1 MQGKRSGRR
10 GTSRA
15 IGRRAVRQVGVGGGR
30 SQRRKRR
37 TASDGV
43 GSGSSGPAERGSGFE
58 TKDYDNLQDSELHI
72 SAASTFVAL
81 SHACQYGRPDN
92 IPVHAVRVVF
102 NCALVFSCHYVMPRL
117 PRTILDAPR
126 LASSHS
132 HLSSS
137 LPRDAPCTRT
147 ALALPFSLASL
158 VRLTRSALEKL
169 YPEVWGEVKEGDA
182 ADAAARA
189 HPPVGTDA
197 GAAGGGAAQWE
208 FNAMRKNL
216 ARHQREE
223 KDHFQRL
230 RLTYGR
236 RLRDRIREL
245 RSRERASVTMFR
257 NSERAE
263 AHEQR
268 TQRIRYR
275 RMREQQRL
283 QAQAFSKRSASLD
296 EQLTLRL
303 IRSKLHQERRL
314 LAEERM
320 DAREEAR
327 RMAAERRGRISSLE
341 RRFADKQE
349 MVKEEMERARL
360 ASQLASKARAGAV
373 RKSERDLKA
382 AQRKR
387 EVEAETKQHFLDHMW
402 DEPPRAVAM
411 GVAGAPGGEDDIAQF
426 LRQRKSNQRK
436 ASSTKRSG
444 ARAGTRAGGRT
455 GGRVGRTRGAR
466 RIPRAT
472 AWEDN
477 KDAVYSD
484 GESLSGSGH
493 PDSIS
498 ETVSVDSTRGARAGR
513 STRVKDRRKL
523 LIQTYMPSTSVF

>member
-1 MQGKRSGRR
+1 M
-10 GTSRA
+10 
-15 IGRRAVRQVGVGGGR
+15 
-30 SQRRKRR
+30 
-37 TASDGV
+37 
-43 GSGSSGPAERGSGFE
+43 
-58 TKDYDNLQDSELHI
+58 
-72 SAASTFVAL
+72 
-81 SHACQYGRPDN
+81 
-92 IPVHAVRVVF
+92 
-102 NCALVFSCHYVMPRL
+102 
-117 PRTILDAPR
+117 
-126 LASSHS
+126 
-132 HLSSS
+132 
-137 LPRDAPCTRT
+137 
-147 ALALPFSLASL
+147 
-158 VRLTRSALEKL
+158 
-169 YPEVWGEVKEGDA
+169 WGEIKEGDA

-189 HPPVGTDA
+189 QPPVDADA

-223 KDHFQRL
+223 KDHVQRL

-268 TQRIRYR
+268 TQRIRDR

-314 LAEERM
+314 LAEERT
-320 DAREEAR
+320 DAREEAA

-341 RRFADKQE
+341 RRFADKQV

-360 ASQLASKARAGAV
+360 ASQLASKAKAGAV

-436 ASSTKRSG
+436 ARSTKRSG
-444 ARAGTRAGGRT
+444 ARAGTRAGTRAGGRT
-455 GGRVGRTRGAR
+455 GGGVGRTRGAR

-477 KDAVYSD
+477 KDAGYSD
-484 GESLSGSGH
+484 GGSLSGSGH

-498 ETVSVDSTRGARAGR
+498 ETVSVDSTRGTGNYRSGAGR
-513 STRVKDRRKL
+513 STRVKDRRKI